1 MKLSNGRNI
10 KVDLSEITIAEWRF
24 MWAFDS
30 DNDKSD
36 AILGSVVGMTVKEIQ
51 TLKYQDFK
59 RLTKAVIEAA
69 AQPMADENL
78 AKASTTD

>member
-1 MKLSNGRNI
+1 MKLSNGREI
-10 KVDLSEITIAEWRF
+10 KVDLSKITIAEWRY

-36 AILGSVVGMTVKEIQ
+36 AILGGVVGMTAKEVQ
-51 TLKYQDFK
+51 ALKYQDFK
-59 RLTKAVIEAA
+59 RLTKAVIEAS
-69 AQPMADENL
+69 QEPLADENL